1 MNDARPEQDFQRDH
15 PVAVRC
21 MVAGKVQG
29 VFFRASTREKARTL
43 QLTGHARNLAD
54 GRVEV
59 LACGAK
65 EKVQVLK
72 EWLRIG
78 PPGASVS
85 GVACETVP
93 YLPLSEFTIA

>member
-1 MNDARPEQDFQRDH
+1 MAAEERQERSH
-15 PVAVRC
+15 PIAVRC

-43 QLTGHARNLAD
+43 RLTGHARNLAD

-59 LACGAK
+59 LICGAK
-65 EKVQVLK
+65 DRVQTLQ
-72 EWLRIG
+72 EWLRVG

-93 YLPLSEFTIA
+93 YLPLGEFSIG